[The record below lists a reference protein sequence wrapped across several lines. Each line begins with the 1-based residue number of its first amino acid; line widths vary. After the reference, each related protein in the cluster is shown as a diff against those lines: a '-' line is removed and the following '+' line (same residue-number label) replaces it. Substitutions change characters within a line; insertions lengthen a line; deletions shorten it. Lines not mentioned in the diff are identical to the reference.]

1 MQLRELRERR
11 RATLARAR
19 ERGDA
24 GLADLV
30 VVEAEL
36 AQSRQRAC
44 GTVGRG
50 LQRTRQGRETSVADI
65 VPAESQR
72 EQGVQ
77 RTRRNLKHTRLQ
89 LGTQGFQPRAHRVA
103 AARGTPPRPGPLV
116 QGRSAG
122 CARARAP

>member
-1 MQLRELRERR
+1 MQLREQRERC
-11 RATLARAR
+11 RATLARAC

-36 AQSRQRAC
+36 AQPRQRAC

-50 LQRTRQGRETSVADI
+50 LQRTRQGGETAVADL

-72 EQGVQ
+72 EQGV
-77 RTRRNLKHTRLQ
+77 
-89 LGTQGFQPRAHRVA
+89 
-103 AARGTPPRPGPLV
+103 
-116 QGRSAG
+116 
-122 CARARAP
+122 